1 MKALDSPKRLW
12 KAMTAADRIL
22 SGTIL
27 AVSLAWGVGARSS
40 EEGAVAIVM
49 LEGRECARIPLDRD
63 AHIPLSG
70 PLGPIDLEVRAGAIA
85 IVHSDCPNQLCV
97 AMGWKRGEGDMLA
110 CVPNGLVV
118 RIEGGFAREHAPD
131 AVAR

>member
-1 MKALDSPKRLW
+1 MKTLDSPKKLW

-22 SGTIL
+22 SGAIL

-49 LEGRECARIPLDRD
+49 LEGQECARIPLDRD
-63 AHIPLSG
+63 ALIPLSG
-70 PLGPIDLEVRAGAIA
+70 PLGPIDLEVRDGAIA
-85 IVHSDCPNQLCV
+85 VVRSDCPNHLC
-97 AMGWKRGEGDMLA
+97 MTRGWKRTAGDVLA

-118 RIEGGFAREHAPD
+118 RIEGGSARDHAPD